1 MKRIPHLSI
10 HLAVLAA
17 LSGVAHAANDDNANG
32 GELTTVTVT
41 ARYETE
47 DAHGDVQYAFETTVG
62 TITPRLDLSYQSKQD
77 WDPASGSRAAL
88 PQFTQPGYTVANAQL
103 EYMPHDSKWTAT
115 AGVTNLTDKYYYY
128 ELFSGAQINIASNVA
143 PPREYFLSV
152 RRDF

>member
-17 LSGVAHAANDDNANG
+17 LSGVAHAADDDNANG

-88 PQFTQPGYTVANAQL
+88 PQYTQPGYTVANAQL

-115 AGVTNLTDKYYYY
+115 ARCHEPHGQVLLLRALQRSADQHR
-128 ELFSGAQINIASNVA
+128 EQRGAPA
-143 PPREYFLSV
+143 
-152 RRDF
+152 